1 MMKKFPMKKN
11 VRTDEV
17 LQAIPGIK
25 ESPDIRAAWSED
37 NRTKGDSRWTDDLI
51 PESLEPNEEEEL
63 DFS

>member
-1 MMKKFPMKKN
+1 MLKKKN
-11 VRTDEV
+11 SMDNLLEE
-17 LQAIPGIK
+17 LQGIQ

-37 NRTKGDSRWTDDLI
+37 NRTKGDSRWTDDLM